1 MKIGEIEITP
11 LAAESL
17 GTRSLCTHVSTPD
30 VSILFD
36 PSAALAKRFKLEPHP
51 TEYIALKRSLR
62 AITKTAAKSDILSV
76 SHYHYDHVRP
86 GFENCLY
93 NLSTGTE
100 RREMFAGKVVLA
112 KDNRENINPSQRKRG
127 FYFEKDIQKVASRIE
142 WADDRIFKFN
152 DTKIIYSPPLAHGP
166 VNTFLGY
173 VLATSV
179 EYGDSRFMFTPDVQG
194 PIVEKSLQYIQLMAP
209 DLLIVGGPP
218 LYLSQFTDH
227 ERELAQNSLLLLAST
242 IPILVVDHHLMRDK
256 SWKKWMQ
263 PIREKAEESGN
274 RVLTM
279 AELSGANNITLEA
292 EREELYRNDPPTE
305 EFLTWAQSTEEFK
318 LKHLAPIVG
327 LDE

>member
-51 TEYIALKRSLR
+51 TEYIALKKSLQ
-62 AITKTAAKSDILSV
+62 AITKTAAESDILSL

-93 NLSTGTE
+93 NLSTGNE
-100 RREMFAGKVVLA
+100 RREMFAGKVVLT
-112 KDNRENINPSQRKRG
+112 KDNRDNINPSQRKRG
-127 FYFEKDIQKVASRIE
+127 FYFEKDIQEVASRIE
-142 WADDRIFKFN
+142 WADNRTFKFN
-152 DTKIIYSPPLAHGP
+152 DTKMTYSLPLAHGP
-166 VNTFLGY
+166 VNSFLGY

-179 EYGDSRFMFTPDVQG
+179 EYGDSRFMFAPDVQG
-194 PIVEKSLQYIQLMAP
+194 PIVEKSLQYILLLSP

-227 ERELAQNSLLLLAST
+227 ERELAHNSLVVLAST
-242 IPILVVDHHLMRDK
+242 VPILVVDHHLMRDK
-256 SWKKWMQ
+256 SWNDWMQ
-263 PIREKAEESGN
+263 PIREKGEEAGN
-274 RVLTM
+274 KVLTM
-279 AELSGANNITLEA
+279 AELSGVKNITLEA
-292 EREELYRNDPPTE
+292 EREELYRTSPPTE
-305 EFLTWAQSTEEFK
+305 EFLAWTQATEEFK
-318 LKHLAPIVG
+318 LKHPAPVMY
-327 LDE
+327 LEE